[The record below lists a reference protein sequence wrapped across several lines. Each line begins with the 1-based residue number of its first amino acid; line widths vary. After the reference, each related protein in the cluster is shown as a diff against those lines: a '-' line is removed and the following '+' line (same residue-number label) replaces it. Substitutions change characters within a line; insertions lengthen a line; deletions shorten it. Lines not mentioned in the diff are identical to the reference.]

1 MPSKWYAFAAL
12 SDARDATEAL
22 LRPVD
27 RGRWLR
33 LALIALFVG
42 VGGGVPSGAGNVN
55 VPSGGGT
62 SPDVPVPSL
71 PELGSV
77 AAVIAGVVVLLVLL
91 ALVWSLLGAVME
103 FVLLVGLRDREVSIR
118 DPFGANLRP
127 GLRLFGFRLAVGL
140 ASLLVVGLPLLAVFG
155 AGVGVSPA
163 FLVLLVPL
171 IVVFGVVALAGSV
184 VLGLTTDFVAPTML
198 TEGVGVL
205 DGWRRLWPTLRAEW
219 KQVALYVVAKFVLGV
234 AVSLAVSLVV
244 LLAALVV
251 AVPFVVVGGGL
262 YLAASAAGAS
272 YVGLAVAAV
281 LVALFVLVMIVVGL
295 IVQVPALT
303 FVRYYSLS
311 VLGMLVPELDLVG
324 VERPDDSDED
334 GDAGSAETD
343 DGDDGDDGDAGSAET
358 GDDAPERALTDPLPA
373 GVRSFRSA
381 GGGRNR
387 RRRCRRSTQVPPSP
401 RCVAS
406 RVRASRRRRR
416 R

>member
-12 SDARDATEAL
+12 SDARDATEDL

-42 VGGGVPSGAGNVN
+42 VGGGVPTGGSNVN
-55 VPSGGGT
+55 VPSGGGGGGGGMP
-62 SPDVPVPSL
+62 SDVPAPSL
-71 PELGSV
+71 PDIGSV
-77 AAVIAGVVVLLVLL
+77 AAIIAGIVVLMILL
-91 ALVWSLLGAVME
+91 ALVWSLVGAVME
-103 FVLLVGLRDREVSIR
+103 FVLIVGLRDREVSVR

-140 ASLLVVGLPLLAVFG
+140 VSLLVVGLPLLAVFG
-155 AGVGVSPA
+155 VGIGVSPA
-163 FLVLLVPL
+163 FLILLVPL

-184 VLGLTTDFVAPTML
+184 VLGLTTDFVVPTML

-219 KQVALYVVAKFVLGV
+219 KQVALYVVAKFVLGI

-244 LLAALVV
+244 LLAALIV
-251 AVPFVVVGGGL
+251 AIPFAIVGGGL
-262 YLAASAAGAS
+262 YLAVSAAGAS
-272 YVGLAVAAV
+272 HVGLAVAAV
-281 LVALFVLVMIVVGL
+281 LIALFVLVMIVVGL

-324 VERPDDSDED
+324 VERPD
-334 GDAGSAETD
+334 GDD
-343 DGDDGDDGDAGSAET
+343 DGDSGPVENGDDTDDDGGDT
-358 GDDAPERALTDPLPA
+358 HRTRAY
-373 GVRSFRSA
+373 RSSS
-381 GGGRNR
+381 
-387 RRRCRRSTQVPPSP
+387 CRRSVVSI
-401 RCVAS
+401 S
-406 RVRASRRRRR
+406 G
-416 R
+416 